1 MSSSSEDTSKI
12 LKPLEQ
18 HYKVMMESQ
27 DTYIF
32 ELERLREQHQVEN
45 SFLKQENY
53 DLLRKIDK
61 LTEENKPLYK
71 LLNGSEP
78 THNTSET
85 PEWYLELVEGADSDD
100 ESGDGSASLTVVEG
114 GSTDNWKCT
123 ACTFINNT
131 SRTDCKICNT
141 PRQRP

>member
-53 DLLRKIDK
+53 DLLRK
-61 LTEENKPLYK
+61 N
-71 LLNGSEP
+71 
-78 THNTSET
+78 H
-85 PEWYLELVEGADSDD
+85 V
-100 ESGDGSASLTVVEG
+100 
-114 GSTDNWKCT
+114 
-123 ACTFINNT
+123 F
-131 SRTDCKICNT
+131 
-141 PRQRP
+141 